1 VVVRLSEDEVLA
13 VIRRHPEAIVEALEG
28 RPEFLA
34 GLILKL
40 APWDRFATKDDIK
53 MLIDLFNRRFEEL
66 TRYSEKRFEEL
77 KAYSDKRFEE
87 LTRSIDKRFEDMNKR
102 FEEVNNRFEDM
113 NRRFEDINDRFEDVN
128 KRFEEVN
135 NRFEDM
141 NRRFE
146 DINNRFEDMNKRFED
161 LRYYVDKRVGLVE
174 KLLVGFNIPILTGI
188 IIMLIRLFTG

>member
-1 VVVRLSEDEVLA
+1 MSEDEVLA

-87 LTRSIDKRFEDMNKR
+87 LTRSIDKRFEDINKR

-113 NRRFEDINDRFEDVN
+113 NRRFEDIN
-128 KRFEEVN
+128 

-141 NRRFE
+141 NKRFE
-146 DINNRFEDMNKRFED
+146 DVNNRFEDMNKRFED

>member
-113 NRRFEDINDRFEDVN
+113 N
-128 KRFEEVN
+128 K
-135 NRFEDM
+135 
-141 NRRFE
+141 RFE
-146 DINNRFEDMNKRFED
+146 DINNRFEDMNRRFED

-188 IIMLIRLFTG
+188 IIMLIRLFMG